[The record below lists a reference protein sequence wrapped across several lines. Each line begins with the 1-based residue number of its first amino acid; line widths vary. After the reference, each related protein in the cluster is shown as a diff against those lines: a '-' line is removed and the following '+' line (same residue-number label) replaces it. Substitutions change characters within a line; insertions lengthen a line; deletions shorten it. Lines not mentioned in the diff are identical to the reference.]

1 MRIIVRTAGGSRCEV
16 LPSSSWTCHDLHM
29 DIQMKLGI
37 PVSQQRLFHGSE
49 LLEKCVAA
57 AGVGTIGQLLQLPA
71 GPGGTLELLLYIRST
86 AVIRALEAVKK
97 NGRALLHASEELK
110 GDREFVMVAVKH
122 DGHALQRAAEE
133 LQG

>member
-29 DIQMKLGI
+29 DIERKLGI
-37 PVSQQRLFHGSE
+37 PAAEQRLLLDSK
-49 LLEKCVAA
+49 LLE
-57 AGVGTIGQLLQLPA
+57 TMGQLLQMSA
-71 GPGGTLELLLYIRST
+71 RHEGKLELLLYIRST